1 MKIAALF
8 PSTETGHLPLF
19 RGFTGCSDAK
29 ESTCNV
35 GAPGSIPGSGRS
47 LGGGNGNPLQYSCLE
62 NSMDRGAWQAT
73 VQGVTKELDMTK
85 HAHTHTHTHTEV
97 CSLADPAK
105 PSTPQEFSQGP
116 HDVPCALPLLS
127 IKSHLLYETFPTH
140 PHQKNPVGL
149 SS

>member
-85 HAHTHTHTHTEV
+85 HAHTHTHTHTQRCAV
-97 CSLADPAK
+97 WPIQPSPAHHRNSHRVLMMF
-105 PSTPQEFSQGP
+105 PVLCPYSQSSP
-116 HDVPCALPLLS
+116 TSYMRLFPPTL
-127 IKSHLLYETFPTH
+127 IKKT
-140 PHQKNPVGL
+140 Q
-149 SS
+149 